1 MAKNDFK
8 IKDVAGAN
16 VLPTILCQTEVGA
29 TAILAGEPVKFKALG
44 SQYVIPLAD
53 ADGVIGTM
61 VPIVGI
67 AASDST
73 QTASA
78 NGTVEVYIPVPGTVY
93 EVKAKTASTV
103 DTQAEIN
110 ALVNDRAIIDLT
122 SSVYTIDAT
131 GTDVVTAPFLIVGG
145 NLDNRSLYVM
155 IRTGATALGDQD
167 IA

>member
-1 MAKNDFK
+1 MARNDIK
-8 IKDVAGAN
+8 IKDVAGHN
-16 VLPTILCQTEVGA
+16 VLPTLRCQTEANA
-29 TAILAGEPVKFKALG
+29 TAILQGEPVKFKALG

-61 VPIVGI
+61 TPIVGV

-78 NGTVEVYIPVPGTVY
+78 DGYVDVYIPLPGTIY
-93 EVKAKTASTV
+93 EIAAKSAAGAN
-103 DTQAEIN
+103 TQSEIN

-122 SSVYTIDAT
+122 AGVYTLDAT
-131 GTDVVTAPFLIVGG
+131 GTDVATAPFLIVGG
-145 NLDNRSLYVM
+145 NPDKSTLYVQ

-167 IA
+167 LS

>member
-8 IKDVAGAN
+8 IKDMAGYN
-16 VLPTILCQTEVGA
+16 VVPTILCQTEAAA
-29 TAILAGEPVKFKALG
+29 TAILAGEPVKIKALG

-78 NGTVEVYIPVPGTVY
+78 DGTVQVYMALPGVVY
-93 EVKAKTASTV
+93 EIAAKTAAGAN
-103 DTQAEIN
+103 TQTEIN

-122 SSVYTIDAT
+122 AGVYTLDAT
-131 GTDVVTAPFLIVGG
+131 GTDVQTAPFTIVGG
-145 NLDNRSLYVM
+145 NPDKSTLYVQ
-155 IRTGATALGDQD
+155 IRTGATMIGDQD
-167 IA
+167 LS

>member
-1 MAKNDFK
+1 MAKNDIK

-16 VLPTILCQTEVGA
+16 VLPTILCQTEANA
-29 TAILAGEPVKFKALG
+29 TAILAGEPVKFKTLG

-61 VPIVGI
+61 TPIVGI

-78 NGTVEVYIPVPGTVY
+78 DGTIQVYMALPGTIY

-122 SSVYTIDAT
+122 SSTYTIDAT
-131 GTDVVTAPFLIVGG
+131 GTDVITAPFLIVGG
-145 NLDNRSLYVM
+145 NVDNRSLFVM